1 MQTTIDGQ
9 RVAYIDQGEGDVVL
23 LLHGWGAQASTYQ
36 LIIDHLSTR
45 FRVVAPDL
53 PGFGGSEE
61 PPEAW
66 DVDRYVSFVDAF
78 VTSLGLSEAAVIGH
92 SNGGR
97 ILIKY
102 LSRETCP
109 LTVKKAILL
118 DAAGIPAHHGV
129 GWHVRVYSYK
139 CFKKILSLRLMKTC
153 FPHAVERA
161 QRRFGSE
168 DYRSASPLMR
178 QVMVKMLAEDVRP
191 CLPHITA
198 STLLIWGENDTATP
212 LSDGRQMEAT
222 IPDAGLVVL
231 AGAGHFA
238 FAEKWGQC
246 RAVLDSFLS
255 DTDTANGGTS

>member
-1 MQTTIDGQ
+1 MQTTIDGRQ
-9 RVAYIDQGEGDVVL
+9 VSYIDQGEGSVIL

-66 DVDRYVSFVDAF
+66 DVDQYVAFVDAF
-78 VTSLGLSEAAVIGH
+78 VKSLGLTEAAVIGH

-102 LSRETCP
+102 LAREDGP
-109 LTVKKAILL
+109 LTVRKAILM
-118 DAAGIPAHHGV
+118 DAAGIPAHHGA
-129 GWHVRVYSYK
+129 GWYIRVYSYK
-139 CFKKILSLRLMKTC
+139 ALKKILNLGFMKKL
-153 FPHAVERA
+153 FPKAVERA
-161 QRRFGSE
+161 QGRFGSE
-168 DYRSASPLMR
+168 DYKNASPLMR

-212 LSDGRQMEAT
+212 LSDGRQMEAV
-222 IPDAGLVVL
+222 IPDAGLAVL
-231 AGAGHFA
+231 PGAGHFA

-246 RAVLDSFLS
+246 RAILDSFLS
-255 DTDTANGGTS
+255 DNG